1 MSVLRLLGTLLGLCV
16 VLFLGLAVQDSI
28 RWEKY
33 AREHHCRVIHTD
45 IVWMPTMVGKTVM
58 FTPYE
63 RHTYLCDT
71 GVVKR

>member
-1 MSVLRLLGTLLGLCV
+1 MTLIRLLGTLLV
-16 VLFLGLAVQDSI
+16 VCCLLFLGLAVQDSI

-33 AREHHCRVIHTD
+33 ARENHCRVIHTD
-45 IVWMPTMVGKTVM
+45 VIYYPQIIGKVVVYQ
-58 FTPYE
+58 PYE